1 MAAVGAPAE
10 AKTDMAGSHLPSPVP
25 ISVAPSEAEE
35 RDINNTSPE
44 LVIMA
49 PHYNVCDDR
58 PNTNEILD
66 EVIPTDAT
74 KEASAENPGS

>member
-1 MAAVGAPAE
+1 MARAHFLPPAPVAVE
-10 AKTDMAGSHLPSPVP
+10 
-25 ISVAPSEAEE
+25 PSESEE
-35 RDINNTSPE
+35 RDVDNTSPE
-44 LVIMA
+44 LVMMA